1 MCYHISMNEEILCS
15 VCGKEISNQKIL
27 MCADCK
33 VAIKVE
39 YEGIKKQSK
48 NQQDK
53 ELREFKKYSF
63 FGL

>member
-15 VCGKEISNQKIL
+15 VCGKEIVKQKVL